1 MRNHKTDTTGGLFI
15 MKIGEVIRKY
25 RKEKGLTQE
34 EMAGRLGVSAPAVN
48 KWENNV
54 SMPDVSLLAPI
65 ARLLEI
71 TTDTLLSYKD
81 ELTDIEMN
89 QKAEEFA
96 RIAMEEHFDSAWD
109 WAQKQVQEYPNSEKL
124 IMLMVQMMDGYRM
137 ILGVKDVEKYTPRL
151 YELYERLLHS
161 DNVEIRQEAA
171 VSFFHNCLRDNNFE
185 KAEECLS
192 CVPKRSFNLKLLQ
205 AKLCNAKKESEEAK
219 RLYEEVLYAG
229 YMDITGGFN
238 GLYAMAVE
246 EHDEARAEMLAEKEK
261 AFIRLMEMGRYQEL
275 AVDIDRVLGQKDKEK
290 TLDYLENL
298 TEHLDSMTDF
308 RKSSLYSHI
317 KFSDGGMEGV
327 VQMLKQSLENDESL
341 DFVRK
346 EERFGRIM
354 KKLEAFIG
362 DK

>member
-1 MRNHKTDTTGGLFI
+1 

-54 SMPDVSLLAPI
+54 SLPDVSLLAPI

-81 ELTDIEMN
+81 ELTDTELN
-89 QKAEEFA
+89 QRAEEFVRLA
-96 RIAMEEHFDSAWD
+96 QAEGFDNAWS
-109 WAQKQVQEYPNSEKL
+109 WAQKQIQEYPNSETL

-137 ILGVKDVEKYTPRL
+137 ILGVKDAEQYTQRL
-151 YELYERLLHS
+151 YELYDRLLHS
-161 DNVEIRQEAA
+161 QNVEIRQEAA

-192 CVPKRSFNLKLLQ
+192 CIPKRSFNLKLLQ

-246 EHDEARAEMLAEKEK
+246 EHDEAYAEMLAEKEK

-275 AVDIDRVLGQKDKEK
+275 AVDIDRVLERKDREEVLALLEK
-290 TLDYLENL
+290 FADNI
-298 TEHLDSMTDF
+298 DSITDF
-308 RKSSLYSHI
+308 RNSSLYAHM
-317 KFSDGGMEGV
+317 KFSAGGGEGV
-327 VQMLKQSLENDESL
+327 VQLLKQGLENDESL
-341 DFVRK
+341 DFVRDD
-346 EERFGRIM
+346 ERFGRII

>member
-1 MRNHKTDTTGGLFI
+1 

-54 SMPDVSLLAPI
+54 SLPDVSLLAPI

-81 ELTDIEMN
+81 ELTDAELN
-89 QKAEEFA
+89 QRAEEFVRLA
-96 RIAMEEHFDSAWD
+96 QAEGFDNAWS
-109 WAQKQVQEYPNSEKL
+109 WAQKQIQEYPNSETL

-137 ILGVKDVEKYTPRL
+137 ILGVKDAEQYTQRL
-151 YELYERLLHS
+151 YELYDRLLHS
-161 DNVEIRQEAA
+161 QNVEIRQEAA

-192 CVPKRSFNLKLLQ
+192 CIPKRSFNLKLLQ
-205 AKLCNAKKESEEAK
+205 AKLCNAKKRARK
-219 RLYEEVLYAG
+219 RNG
-229 YMDITGGFN
+229 FMRRCSMPDIWT
-238 GLYAMAVE
+238 LPEDLTVCMPW
-246 EHDEARAEMLAEKEK
+246 RWRSTT
-261 AFIRLMEMGRYQEL
+261 RLMRRCWQRRKRRLSVSWKWGAIRNWQWIL
-275 AVDIDRVLGQKDKEK
+275 TGCWSGKIGKKCWLFWKNLQDNID
-290 TLDYLENL
+290 
-298 TEHLDSMTDF
+298 SITDF
-308 RKSSLYSHI
+308 RNSSLYAHM
-317 KFSDGGMEGV
+317 KFSAGGGEGV
-327 VQMLKQSLENDESL
+327 VQLLKQGLENDESL
-341 DFVRK
+341 DFVRDD
-346 EERFGRIM
+346 ERFGRII